1 MYTVILMKTY
11 TLTASEVLIRKIEHV
26 YEDEIVDKPIP
37 YGRLF
42 IKTEGASLT
51 VYTSKKIVIQG
62 PNADQVLQIIEGLSD
77 ERLAIK
83 TAETKSETNKVKTAS
98 QYSTFFA
105 HAGSDEVGTGDYFGP
120 IVVCAAYIDS
130 ENGVSDLPIRDSKQM
145 TDDLVMT
152 LAPTL
157 MERFKYSV
165 LILDNVKYNQM
176 HQRYNMNQLKAILHN
191 QAYIHL
197 YKKLNF
203 KPKSIIDQFTPETS
217 YYRYLQDQKEIIKPL
232 TFETKAESKYLGVA
246 IAAIIAR
253 YHFLISLQKL
263 EETFQIKLV
272 KGASAAV
279 DQAAVEIIKKH
290 GMQTLAKVAKMH
302 FKNTE
307 KAKEM
312 I

>member
-1 MYTVILMKTY
+1 MKTY
-11 TLTASEVLIRKIEHV
+11 TLTASEALIRQIEHV
-26 YEDEIVDKPIP
+26 YEDEIVDKVIP

-42 IKTEGASLT
+42 IKTEGASIT
-51 VYTSKKIVIQG
+51 IYTSKKIVIQG
-62 PNADQVLQIIEGLSD
+62 PGSADVLRIIEGISNVTLD
-77 ERLAIK
+77 VK
-83 TAETKSETNKVKTAS
+83 TAETKTETTKVKTAS
-98 QYSTFFA
+98 SYSNFFA

-120 IVVCAAYIDS
+120 MVVCAAYIDNES
-130 ENGVSDLPIRDSKQM
+130 SVDDLPIKDSKQI
-145 TDDLVMT
+145 TDEIIMT

-157 MERFKYSV
+157 MNRFVYSV

-176 HQRYNMNQLKAILHN
+176 HQTYNMNQLKAILHN
-191 QAYIHL
+191 QAYLHL
-197 YKKLNF
+197 YKKLGF

-217 YYRYLQDQKEIIKPL
+217 YYRYLSDQKEIARPL

-253 YHFLISLQKL
+253 YHFLLSLKQL
-263 EETFQIKLV
+263 EEAFQIKLV

-279 DQAAVEIIKKH
+279 DLAAMEIIKKH
-290 GMQTLAKVAKMH
+290 GIQTLAKVAKMH